1 MLEFRLEPSTLSQ
14 DARRAELRFRAFAC
28 LLGLAAGL
36 HGLVYVPFA
45 GHRLGDTGS
54 YVRAASAIRHGS
66 YTTRL
71 GAVDI
76 TGLGIPGAARG
87 SPERETYRTLGYPLL
102 LAATGG
108 GGPGVPTDAII
119 GIQALLVGATTVV
132 LTFLARRIWSAR
144 TALVAGA
151 LTALDPFPKHYV
163 TRILS
168 EALAG
173 FLFAV
178 SAYFFVRA
186 WQERSGRWWAA
197 TGLAVGALTLTRPV
211 FGLALP
217 LAAIAALLARDGTRE
232 RLGRLGAFAAT
243 AAVLVV
249 PWVGWTGAATGAPVL
264 SSFGEG
270 WNLLIAA
277 HGEGYHRTAVQVEAS
292 PAYLRDFN
300 SVHRFAPSEERL
312 RTDPDA
318 HPRYLHR
325 ADVEQRRL
333 ATDLY
338 LHRLRTEPLK
348 VFWEIV
354 YRSYFLWQAHEDWV
368 QPSSLL
374 PLLRGVDWLTLLL
387 AAVGVALAIRRGGAA
402 GALGI
407 FLLAF
412 TLVNGIHHVEARYAM
427 PVRGLYLAF
436 VAPVL
441 IDASRS
447 ARSGK
452 KTPARTIG
460 GVT

>member
-1 MLEFRLEPSTLSQ
+1 LSQ
-14 DARRAELRFRAFAC
+14 DARRAELRFRALAC
-28 LLGLAAGL
+28 LLGLVAGL

-54 YVRAASAIRHGS
+54 YVRAASAILHGS

-71 GAVDI
+71 GAVDV
-76 TGLGIPGAARG
+76 TALRIPREARG
-87 SPERETYRTLGYPLL
+87 SPERETYRTPGYPLL

-108 GGPGVPTDAII
+108 GGPGFPTDAII
-119 GIQALLVGATTVV
+119 AIQALLVGATTVV
-132 LTFLARRIWSAR
+132 LTFLARRLWSAR

-168 EALAG
+168 EVLAG
-173 FLFAV
+173 FLVAV
-178 SAYFFVRA
+178 AAYCLARA
-186 WQERSGRWWAA
+186 WEERSGRWWAA
-197 TGLAVGALTLTRPV
+197 SGVAVAALTLTRPV

-217 LAAIAALLARDGTRE
+217 LAAIAALLARGGTRE
-232 RLGRLGAFAAT
+232 RLRRLGALAAA

-277 HGEGYHRTAVQVEAS
+277 HGEGYHRTAVRVEAS
-292 PAYLRDFN
+292 PGYLRDFDA
-300 SVHRFAPSEERL
+300 VHRFAPSAQRL

-318 HPRYLHR
+318 HPRYLRR

-338 LHRLRTEPLK
+338 VHRLRTEPLK
-348 VFWEIV
+348 VVWEIV
-354 YRSYFLWQAHEDWV
+354 YRSYFIWQAHEDWV
-368 QPSSLL
+368 QPGWLL
-374 PLLRGVDWLTLLL
+374 PLLRGFDWLLLLL
-387 AAVGVALAIRRGGAA
+387 AAAGTAFAVRRGGAA
-402 GALGI
+402 RALGI

-427 PVRGLYLAF
+427 PVRGLYVVF
-436 VAPVL
+436 VASVL
-441 IDASRS
+441 AGASRS
-447 ARSGK
+447 ASSGR